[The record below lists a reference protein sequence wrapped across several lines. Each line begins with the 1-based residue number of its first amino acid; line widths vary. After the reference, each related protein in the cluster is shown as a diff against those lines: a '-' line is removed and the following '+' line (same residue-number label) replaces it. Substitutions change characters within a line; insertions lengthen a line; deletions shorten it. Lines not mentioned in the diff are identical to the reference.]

1 MNKRTIIASINK
13 IADTLDNNGLYKEAS
28 SLTNVMRR
36 LAQEEPA
43 QQQTPQRLSPMDLRN
58 EDIKY
63 LMDPELDKKQ
73 FLMNARK
80 NTYDF
85 VNLVNGLL
93 EESGYLNN
101 PQMWETILT
110 MISLYYSPDMLD
122 VTDSKALEVLNNI
135 WNEYNKFRDE
145 NIQQAYIDEEL
156 SAKSGIPKANEEQND
171 RVQEQASQLTA
182 LTLMLLKQ
190 KMRDSARMKA
200 EYMPNTSLVEENIEP
215 AYSTKYSPEKPG
227 Q

>member
-1 MNKRTIIASINK
+1 MNKRTIIASLNA
-13 IADTLDNNGLYKEAS
+13 IANELDISGLYKEAN
-28 SLTNVMRR
+28 TVTKVMKR
-36 LAQEEPA
+36 LAEEETS
-43 QQQTPQRLSPMDLRN
+43 QTLSPMDLGN

-63 LMDPELDKKQ
+63 LMDPDLEKKQ

-85 VNLVNGLL
+85 VNLVKGMLD
-93 EESGYLNN
+93 ESGYLHNA
-101 PQMWETILT
+101 QMWETVLT

-122 VTDSKALEVLNNI
+122 VTDPKALEVLNNI
-135 WNEYNKFRDE
+135 WDE
-145 NIQQAYIDEEL
+145 FNNFQNQNIQQAYIDEEL
-156 SAKSGIPKANEEQND
+156 STKSGMPKANEEQND

-215 AYSTKYSPEKPG
+215 AYTTKYSPEKPG
-227 Q
+227 M

>member
-1 MNKRTIIASINK
+1 MNKRTIIASLNA
-13 IADTLDNNGLYKEAS
+13 IANELDISGLYKEAN
-28 SLTNVMRR
+28 TVTKVMKR
-36 LAQEEPA
+36 LAEEETS
-43 QQQTPQRLSPMDLRN
+43 QTLSPMDLGN

-63 LMDPELDKKQ
+63 LMDPDLEKKQ

-85 VNLVNGLL
+85 VNLVKGMLD
-93 EESGYLNN
+93 ESGYLHNA
-101 PQMWETILT
+101 QMWETVLT

-122 VTDSKALEVLNNI
+122 VTDPKALEVLNNI
-135 WNEYNKFRDE
+135 WNEFNNFQNQ

-156 SAKSGIPKANEEQND
+156 STKSGMPKANEEQND

-215 AYSTKYSPEKPG
+215 AYTTKYSPEKPG
-227 Q
+227 V

>member
-1 MNKRTIIASINK
+1 MNKRTIIASLNA
-13 IADTLDNNGLYKEAS
+13 IANELDISGLYKEAN
-28 SLTNVMRR
+28 TVTKVMKR
-36 LAQEEPA
+36 LAEEETS
-43 QQQTPQRLSPMDLRN
+43 QTLSPMDLGN

-63 LMDPELDKKQ
+63 LMDPDLEKKQ

-85 VNLVNGLL
+85 VNLVKGMLD
-93 EESGYLNN
+93 ESGYLHNA
-101 PQMWETILT
+101 QMWETVLT

-122 VTDSKALEVLNNI
+122 VTDPKALEVLNNI
-135 WNEYNKFRDE
+135 WDE
-145 NIQQAYIDEEL
+145 FNNFQNQNIQQAYIDEEL
-156 SAKSGIPKANEEQND
+156 STKSGMPKANEEQND

-215 AYSTKYSPEKPG
+215 AYTTKYSPEKPG
-227 Q
+227 V

>member
-1 MNKRTIIASINK
+1 
-13 IADTLDNNGLYKEAS
+13 
-28 SLTNVMRR
+28 
-36 LAQEEPA
+36 
-43 QQQTPQRLSPMDLRN
+43 
-58 EDIKY
+58 
-63 LMDPELDKKQ
+63 
-73 FLMNARK
+73 MNARK

-85 VNLVNGLL
+85 VNLVKGMLD
-93 EESGYLNN
+93 ESGYLHNA
-101 PQMWETILT
+101 QMWETVLT

-122 VTDSKALEVLNNI
+122 VTDPKALEVLNNI
-135 WNEYNKFRDE
+135 WNEFNNFQNQ

-156 SAKSGIPKANEEQND
+156 STKSGMPKANEEQID

-215 AYSTKYSPEKPG
+215 AYTTKYSPEKPG
-227 Q
+227 V

>member
-1 MNKRTIIASINK
+1 MNKRQILSSLNNIANE
-13 IADTLDNNGLYKEAS
+13 LDFSGLHKEAN
-28 SLTNVMRR
+28 TVTKVMKR
-36 LAQEEPA
+36 LAEEETS
-43 QQQTPQRLSPMDLRN
+43 QTLSPMDLGN

-63 LMDPELDKKQ
+63 LMDPDLEKKQ

-85 VNLVNGLL
+85 VNLVKGMLD
-93 EESGYLNN
+93 ESGYLHND
-101 PQMWETILT
+101 QMWETVLT

-122 VTDSKALEVLNNI
+122 VTDPKALEVLNNI
-135 WNEYNKFRDE
+135 WNEFNNFQNQ

-156 SAKSGIPKANEEQND
+156 STKSGMPKANEEQND

-215 AYSTKYSPEKPG
+215 AYTTKYSPEKPG
-227 Q
+227 M